1 MIIPV
6 FPADLER
13 NTGMKKAARFLFKN
27 WPGVKP
33 ILRTQSL
40 DILAKGLGFESYHHV
55 RKLASSWND
64 SRPDVD
70 IHSIEWN
77 LSKVLSEEFRAPGNP
92 GVTINLGNLLAYIQ
106 TIPLHHLTVFKRFP
120 ELLDGRH
127 SFPLLPY
134 DKQSPFGRFQHSPVV
149 PHEADWRI
157 PDYDESE
164 EPGQL

>member
-1 MIIPV
+1 MIVPI
-6 FPADLER
+6 FPSDLER
-13 NTGMKKAARFLFKN
+13 NSGMKRVARFLLRT
-27 WPGVKP
+27 WPGVEP
-33 ILRTQSL
+33 IPHTQSL
-40 DILAKGLGFESYHHV
+40 AILARGLGYQGYYHV
-55 RKLASSWND
+55 TKLAPSWAEA
-64 SRPDVD
+64 RPDID

-77 LSKVLSEEFRAPGNP
+77 LSRVLSEEFQAPGNP

-120 ELLDGRH
+120 ELLEGRH

-157 PDYDESE
+157 SDDDDSE
-164 EPGQL
+164 LGKP